1 MKKFKIA
8 VSKGQKKYT
17 LVFKAE
23 NETEA
28 KLRVHKE
35 WYSIL
40 SLQEIWDELQEWHAY
55 SFVWSK
61 DSEEKRGKVMGN
73 EIFKVYIKLRKD
85 LGYEIS
91 EIYSDDQ
98 PKPSQQDIQKQLRN
112 LEQEYQIYIE
122 TLKKSEKKQPKK
134 INEDKVDKTQETNID
149 SFFIKKELEQ
159 TYKLIDFVLIKLQ
172 NLIDNKEIENL
183 DSTQKEKLKTL
194 YNSIIKIKKSTN
206 IAKLKEVWE
215 LALYKIGLLELKE
228 LEENK
233 SENMQG
239 LLKDTNK
246 LLKQIGSS
254 KQFIEKEKDYK
265 RILTEKF
272 QKFFSSFSKKKKI
285 KKVDKTSH
293 EYIRTELLI
302 RKYNEKLKENT
313 TEIIKNFFASKK
325 NKKDDLHLRR
335 KVIKQNLVL
344 YKVKQKWINYSY
356 TAIKKWYN
364 YILEMIDKI
373 IVIIRQYIFAII
385 FFYSFFILL
394 YIIAFPLVWTNQA
407 TLSEIS
413 FNFQGLRY
421 FILFIFIYIT
431 LYIRKWYISL
441 WVNFVILF
449 FIVIFGVINF

>member
-17 LVFKAE
+17 LVLKAE
-23 NETEA
+23 NESEA
-28 KLRVHKE
+28 KQRVHSE

-40 SLQEIWDELQEWHAY
+40 TLHEIWDEMQQWHAY
-55 SFVWSK
+55 SFIWIK
-61 DSEEKRGKVMGN
+61 DWDEKRGKVMWN

-85 LGYEIS
+85 LWYEIT

-98 PKPSQQDIQKQLRN
+98 PKPTEEEIKKQIRN
-112 LEQEYQIYIE
+112 LEQEYQIYLE
-122 TLKKSEKKQPKK
+122 TLKKTQKKQPKK
-134 INEDKVDKTQETNID
+134 VVEEKVDKTQETNID
-149 SFFIKKELEQ
+149 SFFVKKELEQ

-172 NLIDNKEIENL
+172 NLIDNKEIEDL
-183 DSTQKEKLKTL
+183 DINQKEKLKTL

-228 LEENK
+228 LEKNK
-233 SENMQG
+233 SENMKG

-265 RILTEKF
+265 RILSEKF
-272 QKFFSSFSKKKKI
+272 AEIFKWLKTKKKKVKI
-285 KKVDKTSH
+285 DKTSH

-302 RKYNEKLKENT
+302 RKYKEKLKENT
-313 TEIIKNFFASKK
+313 IEIIKNTFASKK
-325 NKKDDLHLRR
+325 NKKDDLLLRR

-344 YKVKQKWINYSY
+344 YKVKQKWVNYSY
-356 TAIKKWYN
+356 TAIKKWYS

-373 IVIIRQYIFAII
+373 ITVIRQYIFAII
-385 FFYSFFILL
+385 FFYSLFIFWYIVLFPLISPNEAVLAEIPFNFQWLSYFILFILL
-394 YIIAFPLVWTNQA
+394 YITF
-407 TLSEIS
+407 
-413 FNFQGLRY
+413 
-421 FILFIFIYIT
+421 
-431 LYIRKWYISL
+431 YIRKGYISL

-449 FIVIFGVINF
+449 FIVIFGIINF